1 MECIEHNNSKKK
13 TNLRGGKIDSLS
25 ELAGIIL
32 ETYLLD

>member
-13 TNLRGGKIDSLS
+13 TNLRGKKLDSRS

-32 ETYLLD
+32 ESYLLD